1 MSGNSSPLVYET
13 IVQLMVDHLEQQ
25 GFTSLKANSQGFVTP
40 GKVRWDEEDDGV
52 IPDITGEHKG
62 SVYVFEIETR
72 DDLEAKKVEDRWR
85 LLSVY
90 AKRHQGKF
98 YLVIPETKADY
109 LKDFVEDLTVQP
121 EFLKLK
127 GID

>member
-1 MSGNSSPLVYET
+1 MSGNSTPLIYES
-13 IVQLMVDHLEQQ
+13 IVQLMVDHLKQQ
-25 GFTSLKANSQGFVTP
+25 GFTSLKANSKGFITP

-72 DDLEAKKVEDRWR
+72 DDLEPKKVEDRWR

-90 AKRHQGKF
+90 AKRNQGKF

-109 LKDFVEDLTVQP
+109 LKDFVEELNVQP
-121 EFLKLK
+121 EFLKLT